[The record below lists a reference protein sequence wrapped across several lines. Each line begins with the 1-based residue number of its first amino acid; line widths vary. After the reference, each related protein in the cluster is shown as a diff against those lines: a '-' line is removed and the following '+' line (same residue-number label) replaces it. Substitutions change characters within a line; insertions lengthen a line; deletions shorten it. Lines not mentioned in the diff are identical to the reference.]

1 MIQKTTDR
9 TNIFSTPAKK
19 KVWIIAIIAMVV
31 VTIGMFTI
39 TTFGEDKN
47 NNDSNVAAATK
58 TGAVWTDAGLKIPK
72 SEVTAI
78 ARFYPVE
85 VDKVKME
92 VVAVRATDGTIR
104 TALNTC
110 QICYR
115 SGRGYYKQEGNELV
129 CQNCKSRFKIDQVE
143 KIKGGC
149 NPVPILKTDKTEDD
163 SFILI
168 PKEFLVKNKVL
179 FSNWKK

>member
-1 MIQKTTDR
+1 MNQETSSKQYRSTTQG
-9 TNIFSTPAKK
+9 TGKK
-19 KVWIIAIIAMVV
+19 WLITIIAMVV
-31 VTIGMFTI
+31 MAIGLFTV
-39 TTFGEDKN
+39 TTFGEDKDN
-47 NNDSNVAAATK
+47 STSTTTS

-72 SEVTAI
+72 SEITAV
-78 ARFYPVE
+78 AKFYPVE
-85 VDKVKME
+85 IDKVKME
-92 VVAVRATDGTIR
+92 VLAVKASDGTIR

-149 NPVPILKTDKTEDD
+149 NPVPILKANKTEDD
-163 SFILI
+163 SFII
-168 PKEFLVKNKVL
+168 ISKDFLAKNKVL
-179 FSNWKK
+179 FSNWKKQ